1 MPKFHITAIIKKRSR
16 NNNGSIINQHTWSC
30 RKVIRQTEDAF
41 GETGIISVFPSVP
54 GDACSSSTACALAD
68 MNDRAFVVSYLPTP
82 HRSSLTFAQIS
93 LFQRHVSTAP
103 VKRFLIRQKY
113 PKIAY
118 FYHVLRC
125 RIIITSQ
132 IVQSVFQL
140 RLELRDLGLAA
151 T

>member
-1 MPKFHITAIIKKRSR
+1 M
-16 NNNGSIINQHTWSC
+16 
-30 RKVIRQTEDAF
+30 
-41 GETGIISVFPSVP
+41 FPSVP

-68 MNDRAFVVSYLPTP
+68 MNDGAFVVSYLPTP

-93 LFQRHVSTAP
+93 LFQRHVSMAP

-118 FYHVLRC
+118 FNPVLRC
-125 RIIITSQ
+125 RIIIMRQ
-132 IVQSVFQL
+132 IVQCIFRLRLQL
-140 RLELRDLGLAA
+140 RGFGLVA